1 MLTRPLAAGTVLY
14 CTVLYCTVLYC
25 RWVSVLTLPPG
36 TSPLSPPV
44 QQSPCL
50 TTHQLP
56 ASWDSEVIS
65 ASPCTTYYLSR
76 LTADIA
82 STSAREVAA
91 QGPAGLGL
99 VSWQRWVPQQVSMA
113 V

>member
-1 MLTRPLAAGTVLY
+1 MG
-14 CTVLYCTVLYC
+14 
-25 RWVSVLTLPPG
+25 VSVN
-36 TSPLSPPV
+36 TSCWYQPPV
-44 QQSPCL
+44 SSCRAVPCL

-76 LTADIA
+76 VTADIA

>member
-1 MLTRPLAAGTVLY
+1 MPLAQFHALTAETAQQGQGAGHLAPATWHLA
-14 CTVLYCTVLYC
+14 
-25 RWVSVLTLPPG
+25 PG
-36 TSPLSPPV
+36 TSLLSPAE
-44 QQSPCL
+44 QSPCL

-76 LTADIA
+76 LTADIG

>member
-1 MLTRPLAAGTVLY
+1 MG
-14 CTVLYCTVLYC
+14 
-25 RWVSVLTLPPG
+25 VSVNTG
-36 TSPLSPPV
+36 CWYHPPV
-44 QQSPCL
+44 SSCPAVPCL

-82 STSAREVAA
+82 STSARVVAA

>member
-1 MLTRPLAAGTVLY
+1 MG
-14 CTVLYCTVLYC
+14 
-25 RWVSVLTLPPG
+25 VSVN
-36 TSPLSPPV
+36 TSCWYQPPV
-44 QQSPCL
+44 SPCRAVPCL

-76 LTADIA
+76 LTAEIA
-82 STSAREVAA
+82 STSARVVAA

-99 VSWQRWVPQQVSMA
+99 VSWQRCVPQQVSMA

>member
-1 MLTRPLAAGTVLY
+1 MG
-14 CTVLYCTVLYC
+14 
-25 RWVSVLTLPPG
+25 VSVN
-36 TSPLSPPV
+36 TSCWYQPPV
-44 QQSPCL
+44 SPCRAVPCL

-76 LTADIA
+76 VTAEIA
-82 STSAREVAA
+82 STSARGVAA

>member
-1 MLTRPLAAGTVLY
+1 MGGA
-14 CTVLYCTVLYC
+14 
-25 RWVSVLTLPPG
+25 PG
-36 TSPLSPPV
+36 TWHRSVGAWCHPPPPV
-44 QQSPCL
+44 TCPAVPCL

-82 STSAREVAA
+82 STSARVVAA

-99 VSWQRWVPQQVSMA
+99 VSWQRWVPQQLSM
-113 V
+113 VV

>member
-1 MLTRPLAAGTVLY
+1 MG
-14 CTVLYCTVLYC
+14 
-25 RWVSVLTLPPG
+25 VSVN
-36 TSPLSPPV
+36 TSCWYQPPV
-44 QQSPCL
+44 SPCRAVPCL

-76 LTADIA
+76 LTADIG
-82 STSAREVAA
+82 STSARVVAA

-99 VSWQRWVPQQVSMA
+99 VSWQRWVPQQGSMA

>member
-1 MLTRPLAAGTVLY
+1 MG
-14 CTVLYCTVLYC
+14 
-25 RWVSVLTLPPG
+25 VSVNT
-36 TSPLSPPV
+36 TSPMSPPAE
-44 QQSPCL
+44 QSPCL

-76 LTADIA
+76 LTADIG
-82 STSAREVAA
+82 STSARVVAA

-99 VSWQRWVPQQVSMA
+99 VSWQRWEPQQVSMA